1 MLSISMSIVIL
12 AIQTTSFQRFESQR
26 INGRK
31 LPWAMWLKK
40 YCVQVF

>member
-1 MLSISMSIVIL
+1 MSVVIL